1 MDPGLKWIMLWV
13 EGQTSPP
20 SEVCFGLNFTAILIS
35 KIKFKQQNL
44 MDPGEKKKNN
54 NVPKI
59 EYMQIN

>member
-44 MDPGEKKKNN
+44 MDPGEKKNN
-54 NVPKI
+54 IVP
-59 EYMQIN
+59 